1 VHNLPIEKTQNT
13 DLNYQGRLD
22 LNFEEACLALHAI
35 RAYISSKGAEV
46 SDNTR
51 LLESKLESYI
61 EQRLGPQ
68 QLIVGYDK

>member
-1 VHNLPIEKTQNT
+1 MPIEKTPNP
-13 DLNYQGRLD
+13 DLNYQGRLG

-35 RAYISSKGAEV
+35 RAYISSKDTKV
-46 SDNTR
+46 SENTR